1 MPKERHTFTAASFIK
16 AKIWMKPKC
25 PSIDEK
31 IKMWYIYTYIYI
43 LSTYV
48 FTHMHTDTHIMEYY
62 SARKKNKII
71 CDNMDEENIMLIE
84 ISQVEKE
91 NT

>member
-1 MPKERHTFTAASFIK
+1 
-16 AKIWMKPKC
+16 
-25 PSIDEK
+25 
-31 IKMWYIYTYIYI
+31 
-43 LSTYV
+43 
-48 FTHMHTDTHIMEYY
+48 MHTDIHIMEYD